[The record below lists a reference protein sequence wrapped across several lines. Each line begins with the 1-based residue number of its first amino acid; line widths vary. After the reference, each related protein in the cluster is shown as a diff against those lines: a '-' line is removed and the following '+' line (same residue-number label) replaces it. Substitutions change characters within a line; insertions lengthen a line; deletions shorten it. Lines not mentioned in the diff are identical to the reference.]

1 MRLCSTTLVTRL
13 KCNSDT
19 KGLVIKVHYD
29 IEKFRIRDSRALKR
43 VIERIIT
50 DAGMKAGKL
59 EIVFTGDSKVYEINN
74 EFLGHDYYTD
84 IITFN
89 YNKGKSVN
97 GEIYISTDRVRENA
111 GKYDVPFN
119 TELKRVVFHGILHL
133 CGYDDRTTEQK
144 AKMREMEEMYLALSY
159 S

>member
-1 MRLCSTTLVTRL
+1 M
-13 KCNSDT
+13 
-19 KGLVIKVHYD
+19 VIKVHYD
-29 IEKFRIRDSRALKR
+29 IEKFRLRDSKALKR
-43 VIERIIT
+43 VIGRIIS
-50 DAGMKAGKL
+50 DAGMKPGTL
-59 EIVFTGDSKVYEINN
+59 DLIFTGDKKVYEINS

-89 YNKGKSVN
+89 YNNGKSVN
-97 GEIYISTDRVRENA
+97 GEIYISTDRVRDNA
-111 GKYDVPFN
+111 LKFNVPFR

-133 CGYDDRTTEQK
+133 CGYDDRTAEQK